1 MTRTCAADSVM
12 THAPCF
18 EQTPLAVASRK
29 SADILSGGFDR
40 ERRCPQRID
49 VHAQRV
55 PFQHLVVEVARRPR
69 RVGELIE
76 VANVLTRV
84 LEDSR
89 TVFIPGPLVSCNYR
103 ARLQRFDFVER
114 SDPFASLLRIGL
126 GEQLVNTV

>member
-1 MTRTCAADSVM
+1 MAWFGTLGKLNHPSDLAREGSQM
-12 THAPCF
+12 
-18 EQTPLAVASRK
+18 PLAVASRK
-29 SADILSGGFDR
+29 SADILSGGLDR

-55 PFQHLVVEVARRPR
+55 PFQHLVVEVARRPG

-76 VANVLTRV
+76 VANVLPRL

-114 SDPFASLLRIGL
+114 SDPFASCGL
-126 GEQLVNTV
+126 DSESNW